1 MRWFRM
7 RRFGTKEGVIS
18 QPALEERG
26 ARRSS
31 CDEVAAK
38 WCWLLPPRENSRWAF
53 SGLS

>member
-26 ARRSS
+26 G
-31 CDEVAAK
+31 EEKFV
-38 WCWLLPPRENSRWAF
+38 
-53 SGLS
+53 